1 VTLGE
6 KSSAYIKVAPISLA
20 LLWATFAFLVK
31 TVIATG
37 LHLYSL
43 VSGFEGFYPL
53 ASGADDRFYHWAAV
67 SLVQSGTPENLPNAY
82 PYLLAWIYQFVGPS
96 LMWGKIVNVLLSS
109 IAVYYGV
116 LLAYELSRAK
126 ARLWRLSSAPNLAG
140 LLLVAYPSGL
150 FYGGQLLKDPAVLA
164 LGMASLYWSAK
175 LLWKPRLRETIFL
188 VIGLV
193 GLYQFRGYASV
204 ALLGALSVYA
214 LTQIWRRPLYV
225 ALVALI
231 AVLVPIALGWG
242 PLGLK
247 YLAPLLN
254 PEKIS
259 HIREE
264 VYSIGGSAVDI
275 SLDFSNPIAFLIS
288 YAYSFAT
295 VLLGPLPWQVK
306 SPIVAIA
313 LVEAVPMWFL
323 LATVWLRNSFRCA
336 DRRATFLVIFVLIY
350 IGGLALISD
359 NIGANTRLR
368 LLPWS
373 TLLVW
378 IALQLEIQLER
389 RRKHAPPLPHH
400 SR

>member
-1 VTLGE
+1 MDFSSFHFHEALAESLEASGYQKPTPIQE
-6 KSSAYIKVAPISLA
+6 KAIPIILEGKDIIASAQTGTGKTA
-20 LLWATFAFLVK
+20 AFLLPILHKLLSEEKNDTNVHALILVP
-31 TVIATG
+31 TRELAIQISSHLDG
-37 LHLYSL
+37 LTYFTS
-43 VSGFEGFYPL
+43 
-53 ASGADDRFYHWAAV
+53 
-67 SLVQSGTPENLPNAY
+67 
-82 PYLLAWIYQFVGPS
+82 
-96 LMWGKIVNVLLSS
+96 LSS